1 MDGPFADEA
10 EGRGPGGF
18 AAIAL
23 GIAVIRER
31 TVDGVEPMSP
41 RCDHDP
47 RPGVVPEIARVAG
60 GERQAHP
67 LARRQVAEAEDE
79 RLEPRRRGGDLLD
92 ASESC
97 RLLDQ
102 RLEAD
107 PLPQTELQLELLEE
121 RLEEP
126 HVARRLHLGKDEEI
140 QVYAGALHESDDVV
154 VRPARVG
161 GVHPHRTEL
170 LPPVE
175 LAEGA
180 HHVVAR
186 GFLLRGRDRLLEVE
200 EDEVGVAC
208 RGLLHHL
215 PARAGRG
222 ELGPSEPYGHRPLP
236 RRGAPAGTASIP
248 ASARTSAVCSPRQGG
263 RR

>member
-1 MDGPFADEA
+1 
-10 EGRGPGGF
+10 
-18 AAIAL
+18 
-23 GIAVIRER
+23 
-31 TVDGVEPMSP
+31 
-41 RCDHDP
+41 
-47 RPGVVPEIARVAG
+47 
-60 GERQAHP
+60 
-67 LARRQVAEAEDE
+67 AEAEDE

-170 LPPVE
+170 LPQSSSRR
-175 LAEGA
+175 ARTTWSRAASFCAGA
-180 HHVVAR
+180 
-186 GFLLRGRDRLLEVE
+186 
-200 EDEVGVAC
+200 
-208 RGLLHHL
+208 
-215 PARAGRG
+215 
-222 ELGPSEPYGHRPLP
+222 
-236 RRGAPAGTASIP
+236 TASSRSRKTR
-248 ASARTSAVCSPRQGG
+248 SAP
-263 RR
+263 